1 MILRFYPIGKMKNIL
16 IITLI
21 VLSVLI
27 NIFSFNKVHDWGDDF
42 AGYVIQAKTI
52 HTGNYS
58 DLRASIEKNDFIL
71 NYPWG
76 FPFLISP
83 VIKYFDGSIIIVKI
97 YIYLFFLLALIVIFY
112 LFRKNRETALLTV
125 LLVSSSPYFWEFK
138 NNILADIPNLFFV
151 LLTLFF
157 TNRFLTERK
166 TIINEYFTCFIIGLL
181 IYISYMMRSQ
191 SIVLLPAVILVQV
204 LIFRRDLFTLKR
216 LLIIL
221 IPILV
226 FLFFVILSGILIPVK
241 PVTYLDQYANLQ
253 LGKTVWENISYYVNV
268 WTELFATTDG
278 INNFAAI
285 FTGFFIT
292 FVLVGVSIAL
302 RQNILFVSF
311 FSFSMMLV
319 LITPF
324 RQGVRYLVPLVP
336 FFFYFFITGF
346 RYAVYHIY
354 RRKKFKHLV
363 YYSVTGLIILLSVKS
378 ILVYSYQSITSPPER
393 EGPYKKTSIEM
404 FNYIRNISSK
414 NEIIAFLKP
423 RAMLLY
429 TGRNCIVPL
438 SYEECID
445 REVDYFVYYKNA
457 INNIEQLT
465 LESIE
470 SHKDSFLEIFRNDD
484 FIVFKVKR
492 PPDS

>member
-1 MILRFYPIGKMKNIL
+1 MKNIL
-16 IITLI
+16 IIMLI
-21 VLSVLI
+21 VLSVLT
-27 NIFSFNKVHDWGDDF
+27 NILSFNKAHDWGDDF

-52 HTGNYS
+52 RTGNYS
-58 DLRASIEKNDFIL
+58 DLQANIEKNDFIL

-83 VIKYFDGSIIIVKI
+83 VIKYFDSNIIVVKI
-97 YIYLFFLLALIVIFY
+97 YVYLFFLLALIVIFY
-112 LFRKNRETALLTV
+112 MFRRHRETALLTI

-157 TNRFLTERK
+157 SNRFLTERR
-166 TIINEYFTCFIIGLL
+166 TIINEYFTCFIIGVLV
-181 IYISYMMRSQ
+181 YISYMMRNQ
-191 SIVLLPAVILVQV
+191 SIVLLPAITLVQV

-226 FLFFVILSGILIPVK
+226 FLFFLVLSRILIPIK

-268 WTELFATTDG
+268 WKELFASTDV

-292 FVLVGVSIAL
+292 FVFVGASIAL
-302 RQNILFVSF
+302 RKNILFVSF
-311 FSFSMMLV
+311 FGFSMMLV

-324 RQGVRYLVPLVP
+324 YQGVRYLIPLVP

-346 RYAVYHIY
+346 RYAVFRIY
-354 RRKKFKHLV
+354 RRKKFKYLV
-363 YYSVTGLIILLSVKS
+363 YYSVTGLIILLSIQS
-378 ILVYSYQSITSPPER
+378 ILVYSSQSLTTHRES
-393 EGPYKKTSIEM
+393 EGPYKKTSVEM
-404 FNYIRNISSK
+404 FNYIRNNSSK

-457 INNIEQLT
+457 INSIEQLT
-465 LESIE
+465 WESIQ
-470 SHKDSFLEIFRNDD
+470 SHKDSFLEVFRNDD
-484 FIVFKVKR
+484 FIVFKVKKS
-492 PPDS
+492 DS

>member
-1 MILRFYPIGKMKNIL
+1 MKNI
-16 IITLI
+16 IIIALI
-21 VLSVLI
+21 VISVLI

-58 DLRASIEKNDFIL
+58 DLQANIEKNDFIL

-76 FPFLISP
+76 FPFLVSP
-83 VIKYFDGSIIIVKI
+83 VIKYFDSNIIIVKI

-112 LFRKNRETALLTV
+112 LFRKNTEAALLTV
-125 LLVSSSPYFWEFK
+125 LLVSSSPYFWDFK

-157 TNRFLTERK
+157 SNRFLLERK
-166 TIINEYFTCFIIGLL
+166 TIINEYFTCFIIGVL
-181 IYISYMMRSQ
+181 IYISYMMRNQ
-191 SIVLLPAVILVQV
+191 SIVLLPAIILVQV

-216 LLIIL
+216 MLIIF
-221 IPILV
+221 IPILS
-226 FLFFVILSGILIPVK
+226 FMFFVILSRILIPIK
-241 PVTYLDQYANLQ
+241 PVIYLDQYANLQ

-268 WTELFATTDG
+268 WKELFSTTDG
-278 INNFAAI
+278 TNNLAAV

-292 FVLVGVSIAL
+292 FVFVGVSTTL

-311 FSFSMMLV
+311 SIFSMMLV

-324 RQGVRYLVPLVP
+324 HQGVRYLIPLVP

-346 RYAVYHIY
+346 RYAVFHIY
-354 RRKKFKHLV
+354 RRKKFKQLV
-363 YYSVTGLIILLSVKS
+363 YYSVTGLIILLSIQS
-378 ILVYSYQSITSPPER
+378 ILVYSFQSLTSQRES
-393 EGPYKKTSIEM
+393 EGPYKKTSVEM
-404 FNYIRNISSK
+404 FNYIRNTSSK

-445 REVDYFVYYKNA
+445 REVDYYVYYKNA
-457 INNIEQLT
+457 INSIEQLT
-465 LESIE
+465 LESIQ
-470 SHKDSFLEIFRNDD
+470 SHKDSFVEVFRNDD
-484 FIVFKVKR
+484 FMVFKVKR